1 MKVNQDMLK
10 LRYTSRVVQEVQRRL
25 NISERE
31 AEDRLQNTAYNKLM
45 DSDPEFVMHYPAR
58 VWVDKLFKFEFAHNH

>member
-10 LRYTSRVVQEVQRRL
+10 LRYTSRVVQEVQRRA

-31 AEDRLQNTAYNKLM
+31 AGDRLQNTAYNKLM

-58 VWVDKLFKFEFAHNH
+58 VWVDKLFKVEFAHNH